1 MKRFASIE
9 RSGHMKIVSSKWGPL
24 MYEINGSGKL
34 TELEFTTHEPTEEAP
49 EWLRDLMTRVEK
61 TGFQEADRAYV
72 EMNGTPF
79 QQEVWDALLT
89 IPYGET
95 RTYKQIAEQIGR
107 PKAVRAVG
115 QALNRNPLP
124 ILFPCHRVIGS
135 SGKLIGFAGGLSEKQ
150 RLLEFEMKK

>member
-1 MKRFASIE
+1 
-9 RSGHMKIVSSKWGPL
+9 MKIVSSKWGPL

-135 SGKLIGFAGGLSEKQ
+135 SGKLVGFAGGLAEKQ

>member
-1 MKRFASIE
+1 
-9 RSGHMKIVSSKWGPL
+9 MKIVSSKWGPL
-24 MYEINGSGKL
+24 AYELNAAGKL
-34 TELEFTTHEPTEEAP
+34 KALEFTTHEPTDEAP
-49 EWLRDLMTRVEK
+49 EWLRDLMMRVER
-61 TGFQEADRAYV
+61 TGFQEVDRAYV

-135 SGKLIGFAGGLSEKQ
+135 SGKLVGFAGGLAEKQ

>member
-1 MKRFASIE
+1 
-9 RSGHMKIVSSKWGPL
+9 MKIVSSKWGPL
-24 MYEINGSGKL
+24 AYELNAAGKL
-34 TELEFTTHEPTEEAP
+34 TALEFTTHEPTEEAP
-49 EWLRDLMTRVEK
+49 RWLRDLMLRVEQ

-79 QQEVWDALLT
+79 QQDVWDALLT

-135 SGKLIGFAGGLSEKQ
+135 SGKLVGFAGGLSEKQ

>member
-1 MKRFASIE
+1 
-9 RSGHMKIVSSKWGPL
+9 MKIVSSKWGTL
-24 MYEINGSGKL
+24 AYELNAAGKL
-34 TELEFTTHEPTEEAP
+34 TALEFTTHEPTGEVP
-49 EWLRDLMTRVEK
+49 EWLRDLMTRVER

-135 SGKLIGFAGGLSEKQ
+135 SGKLVGFAGGLAEKQ

>member
-1 MKRFASIE
+1 
-9 RSGHMKIVSSKWGPL
+9 MKIVSSKWGPL

>member
-1 MKRFASIE
+1 
-9 RSGHMKIVSSKWGPL
+9 MKIVSSKWGTL
-24 MYEINGSGKL
+24 AYELNAAGKL
-34 TELEFTTHEPTEEAP
+34 TALEFTTHEPTDEVP
-49 EWLRDLMTRVEK
+49 EWLRDLMTRVER

-124 ILFPCHRVIGS
+124 VLFPCHRVIGS
-135 SGKLIGFAGGLSEKQ
+135 SGKLVGFAGGLAEKQ

>member
-1 MKRFASIE
+1 
-9 RSGHMKIVSSKWGPL
+9 MKIVSSKWGPL
-24 MYEINGSGKL
+24 AYELNAAGKL
-34 TELEFTTHEPTEEAP
+34 AALEFTTHEPTEEAP
-49 EWLRDLMTRVEK
+49 EWLRDLMLRVER

-79 QQEVWDALLT
+79 QQDVWDALLT

-135 SGKLIGFAGGLSEKQ
+135 SGKLVGFAGGLSEKQ

>member
-1 MKRFASIE
+1 
-9 RSGHMKIVSSKWGPL
+9 MKIVSSKWGPL

-49 EWLRDLMTRVEK
+49 EWLRNLMTRVER

-135 SGKLIGFAGGLSEKQ
+135 SGKLVGFAGGLAEKQ

>member
-1 MKRFASIE
+1 
-9 RSGHMKIVSSKWGPL
+9 MKIVSSKWGPL

-49 EWLRDLMTRVEK
+49 EWLRNLMTRVER
-61 TGFQEADRAYV
+61 TGFQETDRAYV
-72 EMNGTPF
+72 DMNGTPF

-135 SGKLIGFAGGLSEKQ
+135 GGKLVGFAGGLAEKQ

>member
-1 MKRFASIE
+1 
-9 RSGHMKIVSSKWGPL
+9 MKIVSSKWGPL

-49 EWLRDLMTRVEK
+49 EWLRNLMTRVER
-61 TGFQEADRAYV
+61 TGFQETDRVYV

-135 SGKLIGFAGGLSEKQ
+135 SGKLVGFAGGLAEKQ

>member
-1 MKRFASIE
+1 
-9 RSGHMKIVSSKWGPL
+9 MKIVSSKWGTL
-24 MYEINGSGKL
+24 AYELNAAGKL
-34 TELEFTTHEPTEEAP
+34 TALEFTTHEPTDEAP
-49 EWLRDLMTRVEK
+49 EWLRDLMTRVER
-61 TGFQEADRAYV
+61 TGFQEADCAYV

-135 SGKLIGFAGGLSEKQ
+135 GGKLVGFAGGLAEKQ

>member
-1 MKRFASIE
+1 
-9 RSGHMKIVSSKWGPL
+9 MKIVSSKWGTL
-24 MYEINGSGKL
+24 AYELNAAGKL
-34 TELEFTTHEPTEEAP
+34 TALEFTTHEPTDEAP
-49 EWLRDLMTRVEK
+49 EWLRDLMTRVER
-61 TGFQEADRAYV
+61 TGFQEADRVYV

-79 QQEVWDALLT
+79 QQEIWDALLT

-135 SGKLIGFAGGLSEKQ
+135 SGKLVGFAGGLAEKQ

>member
-1 MKRFASIE
+1 
-9 RSGHMKIVSSKWGPL
+9 MKIVSSKWGTL
-24 MYEINGSGKL
+24 AYELNAAGKL
-34 TELEFTTHEPTEEAP
+34 TALEFTTHEPTDEVP
-49 EWLRDLMTRVEK
+49 EWLRDLMTRVER

-135 SGKLIGFAGGLSEKQ
+135 SGKLVGFAGGLAEKQ

>member
-1 MKRFASIE
+1 
-9 RSGHMKIVSSKWGPL
+9 MKIVSSKWGPL
-24 MYEINGSGKL
+24 AYQLNDAGKL
-34 TELEFTTHEPTEEAP
+34 IALDFAEEPSEESVP
-49 EWLRDLMTRVEK
+49 SWLNDLMTRLEHD
-61 TGFQEADRAYV
+61 GFQEADRAYI
-72 EMNGTPF
+72 EMKGTTF

-135 SGKLIGFAGGLSEKQ
+135 SGKLTGFAGGLTQKQ
-150 RLLEFEMKK
+150 RLLEIEKK

>member
-1 MKRFASIE
+1 
-9 RSGHMKIVSSKWGPL
+9 MKIVSSKWGPL
-24 MYEINGSGKL
+24 AYELNAANKL
-34 TELEFTTHEPTEEAP
+34 TALEFTTHEPTDEAP
-49 EWLRDLMTRVEK
+49 EWLRDLMMRVER

-135 SGKLIGFAGGLSEKQ
+135 SGKLVGFAGGLAEKQ

>member
-1 MKRFASIE
+1 
-9 RSGHMKIVSSKWGPL
+9 MKIVSSKWGPL
-24 MYEINGSGKL
+24 AYELNAAGKL
-34 TELEFTTHEPTEEAP
+34 TDLEFTTHEPTEEAP
-49 EWLRDLMTRVEK
+49 EWLQDLMTRVER

-135 SGKLIGFAGGLSEKQ
+135 SGKLVGFAGGLAEKQ

>member
-1 MKRFASIE
+1 
-9 RSGHMKIVSSKWGPL
+9 MKIVSSKWGTL
-24 MYEINGSGKL
+24 AYELNAAGKL
-34 TELEFTTHEPTEEAP
+34 TALEFTTHEPTDEVP
-49 EWLRDLMTRVEK
+49 EWLRNLMTRVER

-135 SGKLIGFAGGLSEKQ
+135 SGKLVGFAGGLAEKQ

>member
-1 MKRFASIE
+1 
-9 RSGHMKIVSSKWGPL
+9 MKIVSSKWGPL
-24 MYEINGSGKL
+24 AYELNAANKL
-34 TELEFTTHEPTEEAP
+34 TALEFTTHEPTDDAP
-49 EWLRDLMTRVEK
+49 EWLRDLITRVERM
-61 TGFQEADRAYV
+61 GFQEADRAYV

-124 ILFPCHRVIGS
+124 ILFPCHRIIGS

-150 RLLEFEMKK
+150 RLLEFEMEK

>member
-1 MKRFASIE
+1 
-9 RSGHMKIVSSKWGPL
+9 MKIVSSKWGPL
-24 MYEINGSGKL
+24 AYQLNDAGKL
-34 TELEFTTHEPTEEAP
+34 IALDFADEPSEESAP
-49 EWLRDLMTRVEK
+49 SWLNDLMTRLEHD
-61 TGFQEADRAYV
+61 GFQEADRAYI

-135 SGKLIGFAGGLSEKQ
+135 SGKLTGFAGGLSQKQ
-150 RLLEFEMKK
+150 RLLEIEKK

>member
-1 MKRFASIE
+1 
-9 RSGHMKIVSSKWGPL
+9 MKIVSSKWGPL
-24 MYEINGSGKL
+24 MYEINGAGKL
-34 TELEFTTHEPTEEAP
+34 TELEFTTHEPREEAP
-49 EWLRDLMTRVEK
+49 EWLRDLMTRVER
-61 TGFQEADRAYV
+61 TGFQEADRVYV

-135 SGKLIGFAGGLSEKQ
+135 SGKLVGFAGGLAEKQ

>member
-1 MKRFASIE
+1 
-9 RSGHMKIVSSKWGPL
+9 MKIVSSKWGPL
-24 MYEINGSGKL
+24 MYEINGAGKL
-34 TELEFTTHEPTEEAP
+34 TELEFTTHEPTDDAP
-49 EWLRDLMTRVEK
+49 EWLQDLMTRVEQN
-61 TGFQEADRAYV
+61 GFHEADRAYV

-124 ILFPCHRVIGS
+124 ILFPCHRIIGS
-135 SGKLIGFAGGLSEKQ
+135 SGKLVGFAGGLTEKQ

>member
-1 MKRFASIE
+1 
-9 RSGHMKIVSSKWGPL
+9 MKIVSSKWGTL
-24 MYEINGSGKL
+24 AYELNAAGKL
-34 TELEFTTHEPTEEAP
+34 TALEFTTHEPTDEAP
-49 EWLRDLMTRVEK
+49 EWLRNLMTRVER

-135 SGKLIGFAGGLSEKQ
+135 SGKLVGFAGGLAEKQ

>member
-1 MKRFASIE
+1 
-9 RSGHMKIVSSKWGPL
+9 MKIVSSKWGPL
-24 MYEINGSGKL
+24 AYELNAAGKL
-34 TELEFTTHEPTEEAP
+34 TALEFTTHEPTDEVP
-49 EWLRDLMTRVEK
+49 EWLRDLMTRVER

-135 SGKLIGFAGGLSEKQ
+135 SGKLVGFAGGLAEKQ

>member
-1 MKRFASIE
+1 
-9 RSGHMKIVSSKWGPL
+9 MKIVSSKWGPL

-49 EWLRDLMTRVEK
+49 EWLRNLMTRVER
-61 TGFQEADRAYV
+61 TGFQEADRVYV

-135 SGKLIGFAGGLSEKQ
+135 GGKLVGFAGGLAEKQ

>member
-1 MKRFASIE
+1 
-9 RSGHMKIVSSKWGPL
+9 MKIVSSKWGPL

-135 SGKLIGFAGGLSEKQ
+135 SGKLIGFAGGLAEKQ

>member
-1 MKRFASIE
+1 
-9 RSGHMKIVSSKWGPL
+9 MKIVSSKWGPL
-24 MYEINGSGKL
+24 AYELNATGKL
-34 TELEFTTHEPTEEAP
+34 TALEFTTHEPTEEAP
-49 EWLRDLMTRVEK
+49 DWLRELMMRVEQD
-61 TGFQEADRAYV
+61 GLNASDRTFI

-135 SGKLIGFAGGLSEKQ
+135 SGKLVGFAGGLSEKQ
-150 RLLEFEMKK
+150 RLLELEMKK

>member
-1 MKRFASIE
+1 
-9 RSGHMKIVSSKWGPL
+9 MKIVSSKWGPL
-24 MYEINGSGKL
+24 AYELNAAGKL
-34 TELEFTTHEPTEEAP
+34 TALEFTTHEPTEEAP
-49 EWLRDLMTRVEK
+49 EWLRDLMLRVEQ
-61 TGFQEADRAYV
+61 TGFQEADREHV
-72 EMNGTPF
+72 EMKGTSF
-79 QQEVWDALLT
+79 QQDVWDALLT

-135 SGKLIGFAGGLSEKQ
+135 SGKLVGFAGGLSEKQ

>member
-1 MKRFASIE
+1 
-9 RSGHMKIVSSKWGPL
+9 MKIMSSKWGTL
-24 MYEINGSGKL
+24 AYELNAAGKL
-34 TELEFTTHEPTEEAP
+34 TALEFTTHEPTDEAP
-49 EWLRDLMTRVEK
+49 EWLRDLMTRVER
-61 TGFQEADRAYV
+61 TGFQEADRVYV

-79 QQEVWDALLT
+79 QQEIWDALLT

-135 SGKLIGFAGGLSEKQ
+135 GGKLVGFAGGLAEKQ